1 MNFIR
6 RLTDNYKKNP
16 DSNIGKLFE
25 VIDRELEQLKTALE
39 KTREYRAIDLATGV
53 TLDNIGKNVL
63 LERDGMDDI
72 NYRLFLKTK
81 IRSNLSGGQIETIN
95 EIMQAILGDEYYLGL
110 REVFSDSSYSNE
122 PAAIEIRF
130 VNFFSKIAK
139 DYENQVNN
147 PFYFNSQYLFDGS
160 QTFNGGFEFVYSDW
174 EPQII
179 ATMQKY
185 IDIVQFI
192 SAGGVRS
199 WWCEP
204 LDIETLINIENN
216 VTIIDKESAI
226 TDVSIANDVTLS
238 EQIEVINGATSLFD
252 GMFYFDGGILFDG
265 NRDFVVNDV
274 IITEVSA

>member
-1 MNFIR
+1 MKLVK

-16 DSNIGKLFE
+16 ESNIGKLLSIIDFE
-25 VIDRELEQLKTALE
+25 LDRLKDTYKLIDS
-39 KTREYRAIDLATGV
+39 YRAIENATGI

-63 LERDGMDDI
+63 QDRGGMDDI
-72 NYRLFLKTK
+72 TYRLFLKVK

-95 EIMQAILGDEYYLGL
+95 DIMTTVLGDNYLGL
-110 REVFSDSSYSNE
+110 REVFGNSTYSNE
-122 PAAIEIRF
+122 PAAFEIRF
-130 VNFFSKIAK
+130 VNFFSDIAALYA
-139 DYENQVNN
+139 DAEND
-147 PFYFNSQYLFDGS
+147 PFFFDGEYYFDGTRKFDGGY
-160 QTFNGGFEFVYSDW
+160 TFSYATW

-179 ATMQKY
+179 ATMAKY
-185 IDIVQFI
+185 MEVVEFI
-192 SAGGVRS
+192 RAAGVRA

-204 LDIETLINIENN
+204 LGIETLINIENN

-238 EQIEVINGATSLFD
+238 EQFEVINGATSLFD
-252 GMFYFDGGILFDG
+252 GMFYFDGGISFDG

>member
-25 VIDRELEQLKTALE
+25 VIDRELEELKKALE
-39 KTREYRAIDLATGV
+39 TTGEYRAIDLATGV

-72 NYRLFLKTK
+72 TYRLFLKTK

-95 EIMQAILGDEYYLGL
+95 EIMQVILGDEYYLGL
-110 REVFSDSSYSNE
+110 KEVFNDSSYSNE
-122 PAAIEIRF
+122 PATIEIRF

-147 PFYFNSQYLFDGS
+147 PFYFNGEYLFDGS

-174 EPQII
+174 EPQIL

-185 IDIVQFI
+185 IDVVQFI
-192 SAGGVRS
+192 TAGGVRS

-204 LDIETLINIENN
+204 LGIETLINIENN

-226 TDVSIANDVTLS
+226 TDVSIANHVTLS
-238 EQIEVINGATSLFD
+238 EQVEVINGATSLFD
-252 GMFYFDGGILFDG
+252 GMFYFDGGVSFDG

-274 IITEVSA
+274 IITEVPA

>member
-6 RLTDNYKKNP
+6 RLTDNYKKKP

-25 VIDRELEQLKTALE
+25 VVDRELEELKKALE
-39 KTREYRAIDLATGV
+39 TTGEYRAIDLATGV

-72 NYRLFLKTK
+72 TYRLFLKTK
-81 IRSNLSGGQIETIN
+81 IRSNLSCGQIETIN
-95 EIMQAILGDEYYLGL
+95 EIMQVILGNEYYLGL
-110 REVFSDSSYSNE
+110 KEVFSDSSYSNE

-130 VNFFSKIAK
+130 VNFFNKIAK

-147 PFYFNSQYLFDGS
+147 PFYFNGEYLFDGS

-174 EPQII
+174 EPQIL

-185 IDIVQFI
+185 IDVVQFI
-192 SAGGVRS
+192 TAGGVRS

-204 LDIETLINIENN
+204 LDIGTLINIENN

-238 EQIEVINGATSLFD
+238 EQTEVINGATSLFN
-252 GMFYFDGGILFDG
+252 GMFYFDGAISFDG

>member
-1 MNFIR
+1 MKLVK

-16 DSNIGKLFE
+16 ESNIGKLLSIIDFE
-25 VIDRELEQLKTALE
+25 LDRLKDTYKLIDS
-39 KTREYRAIDLATGV
+39 YRAIDNATGA

-63 LERDGMDDI
+63 QDRGGMDDI
-72 NYRLFLKTK
+72 TYRLFLKVK

-95 EIMQAILGDEYYLGL
+95 EIMQVILGNEYYLGL
-110 REVFSDSSYSNE
+110 KEVFNDSSYSNE

-147 PFYFNSQYLFDGS
+147 PFYFNGEYLFDGS

-174 EPQII
+174 EPQIL

-185 IDIVQFI
+185 IDVVQFI
-192 SAGGVRS
+192 TAGGVRS

-216 VTIIDKESAI
+216 VTIVDKESAVA
-226 TDVSIANDVTLS
+226 DVLIANDVTLS
-238 EQIEVINGATSLFD
+238 EQTEVINGATSLFD
-252 GMFYFDGGILFDG
+252 GMFYFDGGILFNG

-274 IITEVSA
+274 IITEVSV